1 MQKKNNIY
9 KEKRMKSRTA
19 RVRVRVKG
27 MKELKQVVCTHIKY
41 LYKVKEKQQ
50 MDQYYCWKDS
60 DPLNKTLH

>member
-1 MQKKNNIY
+1 
-9 KEKRMKSRTA
+9 MKSRTA